1 VATRLLER
9 KTTLAD
15 GMQFLLGCPWIPT
28 GELTANTLIKDT
40 PGLLGGFTVEAIN
53 DLGNYEVEIWDSA
66 DGTTGA
72 AYVKVARLTINGLT
86 AGDMVSWK
94 SPLEPGV
101 ECRFGIYLLIV
112 AGTTPKIILYYK

>member
-1 VATRLLER
+1 MANRLLKR
-9 KTTLAD
+9 KTAMTDTMAV
-15 GMQFLLGCPWIPT
+15 LLSMPWIPT
-28 GELTANTLIKDT
+28 GELTASTLVKAE
-40 PGLLGGFTVEAIN
+40 PGLLGGFTVEAAN
-53 DLGNYEVEIWDSA
+53 DLGDYEIEVWDSV

-86 AGDMVSWK
+86 TGDMVSWK

-101 ECRFGIYLLIV
+101 ECRYGIYLLIV

>member
-1 VATRLLER
+1 MATRLLER
-9 KTTLAD
+9 KT
-15 GMQFLLGCPWIPT
+15 GMSDTMATLLGAPWIPT
-28 GELTANTLIKDT
+28 GELTANTLIKNT
-40 PGLLGGFTVEAIN
+40 AGLLGGFTVEAE
-53 DLGNYEVEIWDSA
+53 DDDGDYEIEVWDSP

-86 AGDMVSWK
+86 VGDMVSWK

-101 ECRFGIYLLIV
+101 ECRQGIYLLIV